1 VPTPS
6 TDEKSVISEIGA
18 GTGAPPLP
26 ENETALP
33 SALKINICSTIVRA
47 YQFEKNLPSAA
58 ERVKKNRIKGKRGR
72 V

>member
-1 VPTPS
+1 VLKKDRQPNSYKLAYLLNLFVT
-6 TDEKSVISEIGA
+6 
-18 GTGAPPLP
+18 
-26 ENETALP
+26 P